1 MDSID
6 VYLEK
11 KRKRTAYQ
19 MNYQTKLKVDIC
31 LAINTWQDST
41 FNEFRKK
48 ENKNYCLNHKFGYH
62 SKSLV
67 IYLKTNQRKHNAFG

>member
-19 MNYQTKLKVDIC
+19 MNYQNKLKVGIFYGY
-31 LAINTWQDST
+31 S
-41 FNEFRKK
+41 FNQK
-48 ENKNYCLNHKFGYH
+48 NK
-62 SKSLV
+62 S
-67 IYLKTNQRKHNAFG
+67 